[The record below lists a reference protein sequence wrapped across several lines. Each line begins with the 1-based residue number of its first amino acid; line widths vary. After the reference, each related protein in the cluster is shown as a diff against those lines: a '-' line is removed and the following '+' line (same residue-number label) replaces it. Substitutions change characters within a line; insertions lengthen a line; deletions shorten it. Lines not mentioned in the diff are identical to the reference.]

1 VNPDKRS
8 RNTDQQHHRN
18 DGKLGQVME
27 YLAGFAQPHVLVM
40 THDHRPLA
48 VFDTIYDMEDGGIR
62 RKSEMPN

>member
-1 VNPDKRS
+1 
-8 RNTDQQHHRN
+8 
-18 DGKLGQVME
+18 ME

-48 VFDTIYDMEDGGIR
+48 VFDTIYDMEDGGIH